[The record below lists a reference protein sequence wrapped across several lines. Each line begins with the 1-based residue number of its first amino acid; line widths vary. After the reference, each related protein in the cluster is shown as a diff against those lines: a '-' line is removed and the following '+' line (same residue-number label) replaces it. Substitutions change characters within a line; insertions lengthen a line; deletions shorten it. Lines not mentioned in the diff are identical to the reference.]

1 MADDADGIRV
11 VARGG
16 DDGRRRGGG
25 PSVGVVLAMVAALI
39 VGGLVGRLT
48 APDDPGRATPRPSP
62 DGQVGVGP
70 ARVQAGV
77 PVGYA
82 RSEEGAAAALLNYSV
97 VLARLVLEPPTER
110 RAALAAL
117 ATPEFAQR
125 TATQLDRARAAAE
138 QGPLGA
144 AMRGEGTAV
153 FRGGPLG
160 FRVVRA
166 TPDEATVDTW
176 AFGLVAATSGLE
188 PRMTFQTS
196 TSTLRWVDGDWK
208 LAASRSRPGPA
219 PAVDE
224 NAQVSGRAFVD
235 SVGRLRELRY
245 SP

>member
-1 MADDADGIRV
+1 MADDPDGIRV
-11 VARGG
+11 HARGG
-16 DDGRRRGGG
+16 TDGSRGR
-25 PSVGVVLAMVAALI
+25 PTVGFVLAVVAALI

-48 APDDPGRATPRPSP
+48 APNDRDAPAPRPPSG
-62 DGQVGVGP
+62 GQAGVGP
-70 ARVQAGV
+70 AREQAGV

-97 VLARLVLEPPTER
+97 VLARLVLEPPAER
-110 RAALAAL
+110 QAALRLL

-144 AMRGEGTAV
+144 ALRGEGTAV

-160 FRVVRA
+160 FRVVKA
-166 TPDEATVDTW
+166 TRDEAAVDTW

-224 NAQVSGRAFVD
+224 DAQVSGRAFVD

-245 SP
+245 AP

>member
-1 MADDADGIRV
+1 MADDGIRV

-16 DDGRRRGGG
+16 EDGRRRRGG
-25 PSVGVVLAMVAALI
+25 PSVGVVLAVVAALV

-48 APDDPGRATPRPSP
+48 APDGPSPATPSPPSG
-62 DGQVGVGP
+62 GQAGVGP

-97 VLARLVLEPPTER
+97 VLARLVLESPAER
-110 RAALAAL
+110 RGALRVL

-125 TATQLDRARAAAE
+125 TATQLDRARSAAE

-144 AMRGEGTAV
+144 ALRGEGTAV

-160 FRVVRA
+160 FRVVNAAR
-166 TPDEATVDTW
+166 DEATVDTW

-188 PRMTFQTS
+188 PRMIFQTS

-208 LAASRSRPGPA
+208 LAATRSRPGPA

-224 NAQVSGRAFVD
+224 DAQVSGRAFVD

-245 SP
+245 AP